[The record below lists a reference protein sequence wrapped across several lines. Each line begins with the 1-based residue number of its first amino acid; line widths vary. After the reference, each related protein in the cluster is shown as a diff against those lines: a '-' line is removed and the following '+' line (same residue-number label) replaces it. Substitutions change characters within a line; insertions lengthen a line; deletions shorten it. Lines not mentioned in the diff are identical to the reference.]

1 MNDKQ
6 EKSLKKISEDIDL
19 LKNNMKLFLERQ
31 KKILEILENLE
42 LKKWMKKRD

>member
-6 EKSLKKISEDIDL
+6 EKSIKKISEDIEL

-31 KKILEILENLE
+31 KKILEILKNLK
-42 LKKWMKKRD
+42 LKK

>member
-42 LKKWMKKRD
+42 LKK